1 MMRLLLVIVLLLVG
15 GFLLGN
21 WLLADPGYV
30 LLIRDGLRVETSLG
44 FLLLTLIVA
53 AILWSVLTLLLVS
66 LWRLVGLGRTSRWR
80 ELIARRRLRAG
91 FFALVEGDW
100 AKAGRLFSAASSS
113 RTWAVPAGA
122 GQALALAARGD
133 YEQVTAVLKQVASQ
147 QRGQP
152 TADLLAARLLLEE
165 GATRQARARL
175 EQISGRAERN
185 PHRLRLLAEVL
196 EREQDWPALVEMLPA
211 LKPSYS
217 DQKAF
222 ALREQRAWAG
232 LLEAVAAAPG
242 EPSKRLEELRRTWK
256 EMPSNL
262 HSKNTLRAQYANHL
276 VANGDGAAAF
286 VLVRKGI
293 EQNWDDRLISVLEKV
308 DDVAPEKLL
317 QQLEQWLEVRPGN
330 NTLLVC
336 AGRTAMKAKLW
347 GKARGFFDGAARAG
361 SVAALAELTRLHGAL
376 GDTERALATLERRM
390 MLLDEALPSLPLPA
404 PRRSEES

>member
-1 MMRLLLVIVLLLVG
+1 MKRLLLVIVLLLVG
-15 GFLLGN
+15 GLLFGR

-53 AILWSVLTLLLVS
+53 AVLWSVLTLLLVS
-66 LWRLVGLGRTSRWR
+66 LWRLAGLGRTSRWR

-100 AKAGRLFSAASSS
+100 ARAGRLFSAASGSHI
-113 RTWAVPAGA
+113 WAVPAGA
-122 GQALALAARGD
+122 GQALAAAGRGD
-133 YEQVTAVLKQVASQ
+133 YEQVTAALKQVAEQ
-147 QRGQP
+147 KRGQL
-152 TADLLAARLLLEE
+152 TADLLTARLLLEE

-175 EQISGRAERN
+175 EHITGRAERN
-185 PHRLRLLAEVL
+185 PHRLRLLADVL

-211 LKPSYS
+211 LKSVQA
-217 DQKAF
+217 DQKVF
-222 ALREQRAWAG
+222 AVREQRAWAG

-242 EPSKRLEELRRTWK
+242 EANKRLEELRRTWK
-256 EMPSNL
+256 EMPFSLQN
-262 HSKNTLRAQYANHL
+262 KVAIRALYAGHL

-286 VLVRKGI
+286 ILVRKGI
-293 EQNWDDRLISVLEKV
+293 EQQWDDRLIGVLEKV
-308 DDVAPEKLL
+308 DDVAPDKLL
-317 QQLEQWLEVRPGN
+317 QQMEQWLEVRPGN
-330 NTLLVC
+330 NALLIC

-361 SVAALAELTRLHGAL
+361 SVTALAELARLHSAL

-390 MLLDEALPSLPLPA
+390 MLLDEALPVLPLPA
-404 PRRSEES
+404 PRRGEDS